1 MKNFE
6 MSLQTPDYGFL
17 INQIHRN
24 LPTLPTIV
32 HELTNVLH
40 NPDESTFTVEDVLI
54 KDQSMTSKILRIA
67 NTTYYR
73 GSRERVG
80 DASEAIGTLGF
91 EKIRNVVLTTSVFK
105 MFSAPTAEQKFSLEN
120 LWKHSL
126 GVATASRCLAKYLG
140 RQWHES
146 AYTCGLLHD
155 IGKVARYKLD
165 ENDGAQVLIDDIQ
178 TALDN
183 KIGLIRAEIMNNSP
197 RHDLLGYYICKNW
210 GLSKDVENVV
220 RWHHESNRTERSG
233 QISEEGH
240 DIVDTVFLA
249 NWLVNKKEFGFS
261 GTQFPEQ
268 PSEAFLARLQLS
280 PAHIEPIEEAVE
292 NDLKLTKDFC
302 DMLDGD

>member
-1 MKNFE
+1 MKAN
-6 MSLQTPDYGFL
+6 SPDYGFL
-17 INQIHRN
+17 ISQIHRN

-73 GSRERVG
+73 GNRDRVG

-105 MFSAPTAEQKFSLEN
+105 MFASPSAEQKFSLKS

-140 RQWHES
+140 RSWHES

-165 ENDGAQVLIDDIQ
+165 ENEETQELINDIQ

-183 KIGLIRAEIMNNSP
+183 KISLVKAEIMNHSP
-197 RHDLLGYYICKNW
+197 RHDILGYYICQNW
-210 GLSKDVENVV
+210 GLSKDVDYVV
-220 RWHHESNRTERSG
+220 RWHHESNRAERTG
-233 QISEEGH
+233 HISQEIH
-240 DIVDTVFLA
+240 DIIDTVFLA

-261 GTQFPEQ
+261 GSQLPEQ
-268 PSEAFLARLQLS
+268 PSEAFLTRLHIS
-280 PAHIEPIEEAVE
+280 PAHLEKIEEAVE
-292 NDLKLTKDFC
+292 SDLKLTKDFC
-302 DMLDGD
+302 DMLDGDD